1 MAYVPYDASDEI
13 LTKIDID
20 NILAILS
27 EKDRVIIL
35 WWLRDG
41 HTLPEIVVKLRK
53 QYGAKKSLT
62 WGTLRKKVK
71 AIINQLRKHVGKKD
85 LVTGERI
92 KKNRIT
98 KSKINKRTK
107 KNKKLIRKSDRN

>member
-1 MAYVPYDASDEI
+1 MPYVPYDPADAI

-27 EKDRVIIL
+27 EQDRTIML

-53 QYGAKKSLT
+53 QYGARKSLT
-62 WGTLRKKVK
+62 WGELRKKVK
-71 AIINQLRKHVGKKD
+71 IIVNQLRKYVGKKD

-92 KKNRIT
+92 KKNRATNHKI
-98 KSKINKRTK
+98 SKKIKKKR
-107 KNKKLIRKSDRN
+107 KLIRKSGRK